1 MECPICN
8 GSLTME
14 KVPYKHDDI
23 DLGDFEAE
31 VCSKCN
37 EVYFTEKSSDEIDA
51 IARKL
56 GIWGLERKSK
66 ISYSGNSLVVRIPKD
81 IARFMKIS
89 KGKEI
94 RIYPEKKNKLAIE
107 VK

>member
-8 GSLTME
+8 GSLKRE
-14 KVPYKHDDI
+14 KVPYKYNDVS
-23 DLGDFEAE
+23 LGAFEAD

-37 EVYFTEKSSDEIDA
+37 EVYFTENSSDEIDA
-51 IARKL
+51 TARKL

-66 ISYSGNSLVVRIPKD
+66 ISYSGNSLVIRIPKD

-94 RIYPEKKNKLAIE
+94 SIYPEKKNKLAIE
-107 VK
+107 LR